1 MPLFRLCR
9 LPRVL
14 SLLCLLPVCRP
25 APGGAADLSA
35 PVRPLQTELIG
46 PLEGSRIHPGSPVLL
61 RVDLDWSGPGCR
73 LRSGSIVQGR
83 VTQVVKRSKTVKN
96 AEVQLVFDAADCD
109 GHPGTPHGF
118 TLVALVGP
126 AGGTSQ
132 TGQSGVSEGPPLA
145 GAVGL
150 SISGGVRSASAAAA
164 ITTAQLS
171 PARSLPSQILP
182 GQVVDVRRVNLSVGT
197 GVDGATV
204 IVAVGHDTRLEAA
217 TSLILVPRVA
227 PALVG
232 AGAAT
237 PTGSVPVPARVAGVA
252 AAGIGPSSLAS
263 AAPAP
268 RPVEAPDETEICSGA
283 CTVVKDPVG
292 AVAQTGK
299 MVASLPIGTLGYK
312 PKVKRQAPSF
322 DDETTLTYLDNNNL
336 LCTFDPHELRQ
347 RPGNNEEVVR
357 TIRAVLIDPRSQTVK
372 RVLEW
377 RVRGDNQYLWRL
389 AGGRVLVH
397 MGHELRLFDAELRPL
412 RSIPVEGRVAWVAS
426 SPSSDHVAVGTIKE
440 RYADFVYREMENTS
454 SEVPDED
461 VEVRVFD
468 GEFHQLLTTHRS
480 SHMLVPVLADE
491 GELRVHAAGRGRWKI
506 AAYGWDQTEHAVVTA
521 KSACRPVLS
530 APAHGLIF
538 VVGCTATGGRWY
550 RMLRPDGHPV
560 LKGESPSDELEQSA
574 LGVVDGAFA
583 VRVVKAARA
592 MSYGQP
598 FNRSDL
604 TREEIGV
611 YRSSDGVNLSGVSSD
626 DFAVSQLS
634 YALAPSGD
642 QMALVGH
649 DSILFYAVKG
659 VRP

>member
-1 MPLFRLCR
+1 MPLFRFCPLLRSLFVVCF
-9 LPRVL
+9 LLVWL
-14 SLLCLLPVCRP
+14 SVQ
-25 APGGAADLSA
+25 GGASETEVS
-35 PVRPLQTELIG
+35 VRPLQTELIG
-46 PLEGSRIHPGSPVLL
+46 PLEGTRLHPGSPVLL

-83 VTQVVKRSKTVKN
+83 VVQVVKRSKTVKN

-132 TGQSGVSEGPPLA
+132 TGQSGVSEAPPLA

-150 SISGGVRSASAAAA
+150 AISGGIRSAAAA
-164 ITTAQLS
+164 SQITTAQVS
-171 PARSLPSQILP
+171 PTRSLPSQIVP

-204 IVAVGHDTRLEAA
+204 IVTVGHDTRLEAA
-217 TSLILVPRVA
+217 TSLILVPRVV
-227 PALVG
+227 PNVLG

-237 PTGSVPVPARVAGVA
+237 PTGSVPAPASPAGEAIASIGTGSVAVPA
-252 AAGIGPSSLAS
+252 I
-263 AAPAP
+263 APPA
-268 RPVEAPDETEICSGA
+268 EALDETEICSGA
-283 CTVVKDPVG
+283 CTTVKDP
-292 AVAQTGK
+292 AAAMAQTGR
-299 MVASLPIGTLGYK
+299 MVASLPIGNLGYR

-322 DDETTLTYLDNNNL
+322 DDETTLTYLDDHNL
-336 LCTFDPHELRQ
+336 LCTFDPHQLRQ

-389 AGGRVLVH
+389 SGGRVLVH
-397 MGHELRLFDAELRPL
+397 MGHELRLFDAELQPL

-440 RYADFVYREMENTS
+440 RYADFVYREFENTS

-491 GELRVHAAGRGRWKI
+491 GELRVHAAGHGRWKI
-506 AAYGWDQTEHAVVTA
+506 AAFYWDQTEHAVVTT
-521 KSACRPVLS
+521 KSTCRPVLS
-530 APAHGLIF
+530 APAHGLVF
-538 VVGCTATGGRWY
+538 AVGCTVSGGRWY

-560 LKGESPSDELEQSA
+560 LKGESASDELEQSA
-574 LGVVDGAFA
+574 LGVADGAFA

-604 TREEIGV
+604 TKEEIGV
-611 YRSSDGVNLSGVSSD
+611 YRSSDGANLSGVSSD

-642 QMALVGH
+642 QIALVGH

-659 VRP
+659 MHP